1 MALYIH
7 VSCLIERLIRREPI
21 DSYDFDGQV
30 DDIRHTKKYIWLKNT
45 LSVMEESYSVKIPDS
60 EVGYIYDII
69 SSDY

>member
-1 MALYIH
+1 MFMPVIFM
-7 VSCLIERLIRREPI
+7 LIDL
-21 DSYDFDGQV
+21 
-30 DDIRHTKKYIWLKNT
+30 IWLKNT